1 MRLAFTLLAVILPA
15 AQRCTAAV
23 AAAHITAETGVGII
37 ACVADAVAIRRLPQL
52 QIAAAVDLYLAMT
65 AVQRRTLIAPLLS
78 QLNINAIRRL
88 YLAGLGRNMLL
99 LAAAILPLSPDRTA
113 DILAGRGRDAQAGT
127 AVNVTRLAG
136 VAVAGRL
143 KMVTVC
149 LQADAAVGSLVLR
162 PPVMHPVA
170 RRDLNSTR
178 LDLRGLR
185 LGIAAALC
193 TGTSAGGGIDPQ
205 IRFADGA
212 NFIDYAVGIQAG
224 AFLHRPFQRTG
235 HRAVVNARARLGMDL
250 GTLAAVAVA
259 IMGLQMLYA
268 GGLLPVD
275 ATGLVMRP
283 LLRQLIRRRNSQV
296 TTDLTA
302 AALRPDLLILCI
314 AVAIVP
320 S

>member
-1 MRLAFTLLAVILPA
+1 
-15 AQRCTAAV
+15 
-23 AAAHITAETGVGII
+23 
-37 ACVADAVAIRRLPQL
+37 
-52 QIAAAVDLYLAMT
+52 
-65 AVQRRTLIAPLLS
+65 
-78 QLNINAIRRL
+78 
-88 YLAGLGRNMLL
+88 
-99 LAAAILPLSPDRTA
+99 
-113 DILAGRGRDAQAGT
+113 
-127 AVNVTRLAG
+127 
-136 VAVAGRL
+136 
-143 KMVTVC
+143 MVTVC

-320 S
+320 LIAVAGLIDTGGVVHSTSRLRLAGMAGFALIGAHKGDVLTAYLRIARPGLQMRSAKHHVISRRHLNAATAKLAATVSHAAALFLP